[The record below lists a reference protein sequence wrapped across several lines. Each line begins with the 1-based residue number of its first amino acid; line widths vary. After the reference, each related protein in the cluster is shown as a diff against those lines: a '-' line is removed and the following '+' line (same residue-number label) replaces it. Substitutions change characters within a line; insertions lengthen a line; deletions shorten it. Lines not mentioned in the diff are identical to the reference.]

1 MLRFLQIL
9 LDLGGYQVPSMMHD
23 AKVCLGIASLGE
35 KITETCF
42 PQVRSTRNYSLN
54 ATVID

>member
-1 MLRFLQIL
+1 MLNGDNALAMLCIYQIV

-42 PQVRSTRNYSLN
+42 PQVRCTL
-54 ATVID
+54 